1 MAPKIAPAVLSL
13 LLTGCAS
20 APPAAP
26 RAPATAATAA
36 ADTPDPPPAGSKRL
50 PSSIDCEPEP
60 PLICQPPDC
69 VSATGE
75 AGRRIGSLDKEVIR
89 AVIRAHL
96 AEVRACY
103 DAIAFTQTDA
113 KGTMRVKLGIGPS
126 GAVQTSCLVSSE
138 LGAASVDACVLE
150 RVLTWRFPA
159 PDGGGWVIVTYP
171 FVFTR

>member
-1 MAPKIAPAVLSL
+1 MIPKIVPAGLSL
-13 LLTGCAS
+13 LLTACAVA
-20 APPAAP
+20 APPPAP
-26 RAPATAATAA
+26 RAAPAVSAA
-36 ADTPDPPPAGSKRL
+36 ADAPALPPAGSKRL

-60 PLICQPPDC
+60 PMICQPPDC

-89 AVIRAHL
+89 AGIRAHI
-96 AEVRACY
+96 AEVKDCY

-113 KGTMRVKLGIGPS
+113 KGTMRVKFGIGPS

-138 LGAASVDACVLE
+138 LGAASVDDCVLE